1 MKLTRFQIVLL
12 GVAIELAALAAARV
26 MTDRLQE
33 LKVNV
38 FEWPADD

>member
-12 GVAIELAALAAARV
+12 GVAIGLAALAAARV
-26 MTDRLQE
+26 MTDRIQE

-38 FEWPADD
+38 FGWPADD